1 MSIEWVKVVT
11 LTEPWKT
18 GDARYDGVFDTY
30 QEAQTS
36 FIDGMVALGI
46 DRWRASSP
54 RDIGFFRRV
63 WWTGDIETGRV
74 AAEWQSGGTLTADDS
89 GLRVVTIRELCG
101 EFFREPAGG

>member
-1 MSIEWVKVVT
+1 MEWVKVVT

-30 QEAQTS
+30 QEAQAS
-36 FIDGMVALGI
+36 FIEGMVALGI

-54 RDIGFFRRV
+54 RDVGFFRRV
-63 WWTGDIETGRV
+63 WWAGDIETGRTV
-74 AAEWQSGGTLTADDS
+74 AGWEPWLSAPDEDA
-89 GLRVVTIRELCG
+89 RVITVRELCG